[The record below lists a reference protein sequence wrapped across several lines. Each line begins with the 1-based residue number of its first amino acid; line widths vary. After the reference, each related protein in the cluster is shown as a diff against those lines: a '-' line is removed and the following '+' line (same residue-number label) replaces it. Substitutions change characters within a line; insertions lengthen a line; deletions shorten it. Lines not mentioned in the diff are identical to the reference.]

1 MNNFNEHQLKIKE
14 LFDKNELNRLER
26 ALKDKDK
33 TKLTDWARQFENQL
47 IDQYELAFRKEL
59 DQAIDNFIVTIVYTL
74 HFNEKTKFGRE
85 RIKDFMDDLFS
96 TIELYT
102 TEEYKPEEYI
112 EILRKDGILVKRKGD
127 EV

>member
-1 MNNFNEHQLKIKE
+1 MNEHQLKIKK

-33 TKLTDWARQFENQL
+33 TKLTDWARQFEEQ
-47 IDQYELAFRKEL
+47 IADEFSRAYKQEL
-59 DQAIDNFIVTIVYTL
+59 DKAINNFIVTIVYTL
-74 HFNEKTKFGRE
+74 HFNEKTKFGKE

-112 EILRKDGILVKRKGD
+112 EILRKDGIIVRKKGD

>member
-1 MNNFNEHQLKIKE
+1 MNEHQLKIKK

-33 TKLTDWARQFENQL
+33 TKLTDWARQFEEQ
-47 IDQYELAFRKEL
+47 IADEFSRAYKQEL
-59 DQAIDNFIVTIVYTL
+59 DKAINNFIVTIVYTL

-112 EILRKDGILVKRKGD
+112 EILRKDGIIVRKKGD